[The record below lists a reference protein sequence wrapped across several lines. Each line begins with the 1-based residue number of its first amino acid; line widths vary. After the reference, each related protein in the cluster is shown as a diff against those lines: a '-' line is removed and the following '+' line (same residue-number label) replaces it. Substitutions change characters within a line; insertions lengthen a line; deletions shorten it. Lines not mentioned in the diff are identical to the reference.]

1 MQIETTRFGVIEVE
15 DSQLFEFPMGLLG
28 FSNQKRYVVMDHAA
42 DSPLKW
48 LQSVDDG
55 SLAFIITDP
64 LYFVPTYR
72 VTARR
77 SELEVIKPVED
88 QLILSVI
95 MTVPENP
102 QNMSANLMAPL
113 IFNMENRTA
122 MQYVLTSQKYPV
134 KYYVLKDSP
143 ASLTSPSESLSDK
156 AISIR

>member
-1 MQIETTRFGVIEVE
+1 MQIETTRFGTIEVE
-15 DSQLFEFPMGLLG
+15 DDQLFNFPMGLLG
-28 FSNQKRYVVMDHAA
+28 FSGLKRYVVLDHAD

-64 LYFVPTYR
+64 LFFVPGYR
-72 VTARR
+72 VAARR
-77 SELEVIKPVED
+77 SELEIIKADEE
-88 QLILSVI
+88 QLVLSVI

-113 IFNMENRTA
+113 IFNMQNRRA
-122 MQYVLTSQKYPV
+122 MQYVLTKQKFPV

-143 ASLTSPSESLSDK
+143 SMIESPSAERSEK
-156 AISIR
+156 AISLR